1 MIVNIVDGRPIGYLT
16 PKEFA
21 EKNGLSESA
30 IFKQLREGKLNAFYF
45 QAEQR
50 KFWWIPKDAAPYK
63 KPEIVKPEIVK
74 PSKRKKANTR
84 KEPYPLNLVHAVYE
98 GFEWEQT
105 PDQIAGLERAL
116 MGLTDRE
123 RECVFLYFQNGMT
136 YQKIADVC
144 HLSAERIRQII
155 KKAERKLRHP
165 RRFNLIR
172 YGYEGNIERFIPK
185 YELTEEDKKADLLN
199 TTIEEM
205 NLSVRAFNCLKR
217 GNINTVSD
225 ITEGLKKGNIMK
237 IRNMGPK
244 SYEEIIQK
252 VAPYY
257 GMTVTEYI
265 DFITNKEDQK

>member
-21 EKNGLSESA
+21 EKNGLSVSA
-30 IFKQLREGKLNAFYF
+30 IFNQLREGKLNALYF
-45 QAEQR
+45 QAERR

-63 KPEIVKPEIVK
+63 KPEIVKPAIAK
-74 PSKRKKANTR
+74 SPKRKKVMPN

-105 PDQIAGLERAL
+105 PDHIAGLERAL
-116 MGLTDRE
+116 MDLTDRE
-123 RECVFLYFQNGMT
+123 RECVGLYFQNCMT
-136 YQKIADVC
+136 YRKIGDVY
-144 HLSAERIRQII
+144 HLSTERIRQIV

-165 RRFNLIR
+165 TRFNFIR
-172 YGYEGNIERFIPK
+172 YGYEGNIERLVPK
-185 YELTEEDKKADLLN
+185 YELTEEDRRADLLN
-199 TTIEEM
+199 TAIEEM
-205 NLSVRAFNCLKR
+205 NFSIRAFNCLKR

-225 ITEGLKKGNIMK
+225 ITERLKKDGIMK
-237 IRNMGPK
+237 IRNIGPK

-265 DFITNKEDQK
+265 DFITNEEDQK

>member
-1 MIVNIVDGRPIGYLT
+1 MIINIVDGRPIGYLT

-45 QAEQR
+45 QAERR

-63 KPEIVKPEIVK
+63 KPEIVKP
-74 PSKRKKANTR
+74 PKRKKANTR

-123 RECVFLYFQNGMT
+123 RECVGLYFQNCMS
-136 YQKIADVC
+136 YRKIGDVY
-144 HLSAERIRQII
+144 HLSTERIRQII

-165 RRFNLIR
+165 SRFQYIR
-172 YGYEGNIERFIPK
+172 YGYEGNIERLAPK
-185 YELTEEDKKADLLN
+185 YELTEEDRKADLLD
-199 TTIEEM
+199 TPIEEM
-205 NLSVRAFNCLKR
+205 NFSVRAFNCLKR
-217 GNINTVSD
+217 GNMNTVSD

-257 GMTVTEYI
+257 EMTVTEYI
-265 DFITNKEDQK
+265 DFITNEEDQK

>member
-21 EKNGLSESA
+21 EKNGLSVSA
-30 IFKQLREGKLNAFYF
+30 IFNQLREGKLNALYF
-45 QAEQR
+45 QAERR
-50 KFWWIPKDAAPYK
+50 KFWWIPKDAVPYK
-63 KPEIVKPEIVK
+63 KPEIVKP
-74 PSKRKKANTR
+74 PKKE

-116 MGLTDRE
+116 MDLTDRE
-123 RECVFLYFQNGMT
+123 RECVVLYFQNAMS
-136 YQKIADVC
+136 YQKIGDIY
-144 HLSAERIRQII
+144 HLSTERIRQIV

-165 RRFNLIR
+165 SRFQYIR
-172 YGYEGNIERFIPK
+172 FGYEGNIARLTPK
-185 YELTEEDKKADLLN
+185 YELTEEDRRADLLN
-199 TTIEEM
+199 TIIEEM
-205 NLSVRAFNCLKR
+205 NFSVRAFNCLKR
-217 GNINTVSD
+217 GSINTVSD

>member
-30 IFKQLREGKLNAFYF
+30 IFKQLREGKLNALYF
-45 QAEQR
+45 QAERR

-63 KPEIVKPEIVK
+63 KPEIVKPAIVK
-74 PSKRKKANTR
+74 PPKRKKVMPN

-116 MGLTDRE
+116 MDLTNRE
-123 RECVFLYFQNGMT
+123 RECIGLYFQNCMS
-136 YQKIADVC
+136 YRKIGDVY
-144 HLSAERIRQII
+144 HLSTERIRQII

-165 RRFNLIR
+165 SRFQYIR
-172 YGYEGNIERFIPK
+172 FGYEGNIARLTPK
-185 YELTEEDKKADLLN
+185 YELTDEDRKADLLD
-199 TTIEEM
+199 TPIEEM
-205 NLSVRAFNCLKR
+205 NFSVRAFNCLKR

-225 ITEGLKKGNIMK
+225 ITERLKKDGIMK
-237 IRNMGPK
+237 IRNIGPK
-244 SYEEIIQK
+244 SYEEIIK
-252 VAPYY
+252 KAASYY
-257 GMTVTEYI
+257 EMTVTEYI
-265 DFITNKEDQK
+265 DFITNEEDQK